1 MRSMIAIVLALAA
14 AAVSASAL
22 PAAHQAN
29 EVLEPATP
37 KSSSDVNVTLDT
49 RNRPAD
55 VRTCICS
62 DHDLYN
68 DEQITEVCCGAGKV
82 VADPKVPR
90 HDPWIMYVCLN
101 AKP

>member
-1 MRSMIAIVLALAA
+1 MRYVIAIVLAMAA

-22 PAAHQAN
+22 PAHQAN
-29 EVLEPATP
+29 EVLEPAIP
-37 KSSSDVNVTLDT
+37 KSSSDVNIILDI

-62 DHDLYN
+62 DHDLNN
-68 DEQITEVCCGAGKV
+68 DEQITEVCCGAGKI

-90 HDPWIMYVCLN
+90 HDPRIMYVCLN